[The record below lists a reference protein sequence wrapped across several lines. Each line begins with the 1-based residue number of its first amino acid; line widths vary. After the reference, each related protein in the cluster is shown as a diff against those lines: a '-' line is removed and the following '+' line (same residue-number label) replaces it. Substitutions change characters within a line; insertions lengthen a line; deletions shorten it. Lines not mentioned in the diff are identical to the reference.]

1 MSLSIVAAEPEE
13 FRARVVVPLPRRRF
27 VAPDAH
33 ARRPVVDVVL
43 PVFNDER
50 DLRACVTRLHAFLA
64 GHFPFTARITIADGA
79 STDAT
84 PEVAAALAAELRD
97 VRVLRVNERGR
108 ARAVAAAWLTS
119 DARVVMCMDVD
130 CSADLHALLPL
141 VAPVISGHSEISI
154 GGGVAGASRLAGAY
168 NLLLRLVLRV
178 RFKDAH
184 RRLKA
189 IRADVARRLVPAV
202 ANRNSL
208 FDTELLVRAEL
219 AGLRIHEM
227 A

>member
-1 MSLSIVAAEPEE
+1 MD
-13 FRARVVVPLPRRRF
+13 VVVP
-27 VAPDAH
+27 
-33 ARRPVVDVVL
+33 
-43 PVFNDER
+43 VFNEER
-50 DLRACVTRLHAFLA
+50 DLRECVMRLHAFLA

-84 PEVAAALAAELRD
+84 PEVAAALAAELRE

-119 DARVVMCMDVD
+119 DARVVTCMDVD
-130 CSADLHALLPL
+130 LSADLHALLPL

-154 GGGVAGASRLAGAY
+154 GGRVARPSRLAGAY
-168 NLLLRLVLRV
+168 NLFLRLVLRV
-178 RFKDAH
+178 RFKDAR

-189 IRADVARRLVPAV
+189 MRADVARRLVPAV
-202 ANRNSL
+202 ANRNRL